1 MTGEKSEHYKDEK
14 VAEPSQILRSGL
26 PILAPSWLRKR
37 FSRTLAVT
45 PK

>member
-1 MTGEKSEHYKDEK
+1 MTGEKSEHYKMK
-14 VAEPSQILRSGL
+14 RLQSLLRFSEAVH
-26 PILAPSWLRKR
+26 PFLAPSWLRKR